1 MFSLRVLNMFNEKP
15 IDEVLQTLQGQERA
29 NSQHHQKGKGGHQNP
44 QGRLLPCGTNSRQ
57 GGSPW

>member
-1 MFSLRVLNMFNEKP
+1 MKGLYRNLPENQRSST
-15 IDEVLQTLQGQERA
+15 TLQGQEGA

-57 GGSPW
+57 GVSPGSHG